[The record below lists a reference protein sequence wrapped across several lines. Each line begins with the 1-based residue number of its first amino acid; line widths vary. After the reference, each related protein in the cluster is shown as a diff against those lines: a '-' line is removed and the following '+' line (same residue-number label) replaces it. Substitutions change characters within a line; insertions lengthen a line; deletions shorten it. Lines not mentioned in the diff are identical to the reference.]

1 GGTARAG
8 CSGSRGRECG
18 RRGSTGSPPD
28 RTGPSGRSTGEAART
43 RSTPPRPGPAPR
55 SRPRGAPRLRSG
67 GRRRRRGSGRGAG
80 RRGAGAPIMPREGLV
95 ELDPEELADE
105 RGEAELLAA
114 EELRG
119 DHRVEDVRK
128 AESEV
133 ALQAGQVVV
142 RAVKDLKVPA
152 LEDRAERL
160 EVADR

>member
-1 GGTARAG
+1 EVQLAQDAQALAAESVGAADRPEALRIERGLRAD
-8 CSGSRGRECG
+8 RLEKPLELDRRLLDQVLRRDLGREALPDSG
-18 RRGSTGSPPD
+18 QVDDVVDEVADVVRGG
-28 RTGPSGRSTGEAART
+28 
-43 RSTPPRPGPAPR
+43 
-55 SRPRGAPRLRSG
+55 
-67 GRRRRRGSGRGAG
+67 GAG
-80 RRGAGAPIMPREGLV
+80 DPIMPREGLV